1 MKKTLAVLSLIAW
14 LTSAPATS
22 YATSSYNNIDLVSNL
37 SNWIP
42 DASSLWST
50 IIEKIW
56 LGDSTNIK
64 NLYSNYLHYKTKFW
78 WPVATPDSTT
88 QIYYNPSIRYVSK
101 LSLPEVD
108 KDFDA
113 SVQFIDN
120 LISIQIQSPYTNGAV
135 NMTAKYDYQT
145 WIVSDYKYSHGDE
158 SFWYISEQG
167 WSKFLSAF
175 LSNYT
180 LFSVTDKQRL
190 FVIPAYTVTNTLPPE
205 DEEPFEVPILSL

>member
-1 MKKTLAVLSLIAW
+1 MKNILATLSLAW
-14 LTSAPATS
+14 LTLMPANS
-22 YATSSYNNIDLVSNL
+22 FAIPPSHDADLVSTL

-42 DASSLWST
+42 DASALWST

-64 NLYSNYLHYKTKFW
+64 NLHSNCLHYKTKFW
-78 WPVATPDSTT
+78 WPIATPDSTT
-88 QIYYNPSIRYVSK
+88 QIYYTPSIRYVSK

-108 KDFDA
+108 MDFDV

-135 NMTAKYDYQT
+135 NMTAKYDSQT
-145 WIVSDYKYSHGDE
+145 WIVSDYKYSHSDE
-158 SFWYISEQG
+158 SFWHISEQG
-167 WSKFLSAF
+167 WSRFQSAF

-205 DEEPFEVPILSL
+205 GGEPFEVPLLPL